1 MGAIKFEEALK
12 AKREKIPVSFMGD
25 LYYVVDF
32 KEYAKTVYVVRSSLG
47 KRFEPIEIE
56 PRYLSWRAK

>member
-1 MGAIKFEEALK
+1 MKFEEALK
-12 AKREKIPVSFMGD
+12 AKSKKTPVFFMGD

-32 KEYAKTVYVVRSSLG
+32 KEYAQTVYVVKSSLS

-56 PRYLSWRAK
+56 PRYLSRRTK